1 MRLNK
6 KLFPIVL
13 VIGLVIAGMVGI
25 KWSGRKNN
33 QHISFSG
40 NIELTEVKIAFKIP
54 GKLVEL
60 AVNEGDPVKRDMLI
74 ARLDQDQLLNQRDR
88 SRAMLASAEAR
99 LSQIQ
104 TAIQYQREAVQGQ
117 IDMRQAELK
126 QAEIRLQELLSG
138 SRIQEI
144 EQARALADRA
154 RTEHSGAEK
163 DWERAKALYN
173 NEDISTA
180 RYDQFKTRYE
190 SARASLKQAEEHLA
204 LVLEGP
210 REEDIESARAQV
222 SKAQAGLRLAKAQE
236 LEIRRKEQEAEMAMA
251 EIERAKA
258 ELALIESQMKDTMA
272 LSPID
277 GIVLVKAAE
286 AGEIL
291 AAGTTVVTIGDLYH
305 PWLRGYINERDLDR
319 VTLGEKV
326 KVITDSGKVF
336 WGRLSFISPEA
347 EFTPKQI
354 QTERERVKLVYR
366 VKIDIENPRGEL
378 KLNMPVDAEILY
390 NEP

>member
-6 KLFPIVL
+6 KIFPIIL
-13 VIGLVIAGMVGI
+13 VIGLVIAGIAGI
-25 KWSGRKNN
+25 KWSGRKNHQN
-33 QHISFSG
+33 ISFSG

-60 AVNEGDPVKRDMLI
+60 NVDEGDPVKRDMLV
-74 ARLDQDQLLNQRDR
+74 ARLDQEQLLNQRDR
-88 SRAMLASAEAR
+88 SRAMLTSVEAR
-99 LSQIQ
+99 LAQLK
-104 TAIQYQREAVQGQ
+104 TAIQYQKETVQGQ

-126 QAEIRLQELLSG
+126 QAEIHLQELLSG

-154 RTEHSGAEK
+154 RTEYSGAEK
-163 DWERAKALYN
+163 DWERAKTLYS

-190 SARASLKQAEEHLA
+190 SARASLKEAEEHLA
-204 LVLEGP
+204 LILEGP
-210 REEDIESARAQV
+210 REENIEAARAQV
-222 SKAQAGLRLAKAQE
+222 SRAKAGLRLAKAQK

-251 EIERAKA
+251 EIEGAKA
-258 ELALIESQMKDTMA
+258 ELALIESQLKDTMA

-291 AAGTTVVTIGDLYH
+291 AAGTPVVTIGDLYH
-305 PWLRGYINERDLDR
+305 PWLRGYINERDLEH

-326 KVITDSGKVF
+326 KVMTDSGKVF

-354 QTERERVKLVYR
+354 QTKQERVKLVYR

-378 KLNMPVDAEILY
+378 KLNMPVDAEIPY
-390 NEP
+390 N